1 MCIFVTTFHSVDFRA
16 APLAKDEGKIAGHLH
31 ATKRILWTNT
41 LCNVA
46 FATARPRAFKMK
58 IKLGL

>member
-1 MCIFVTTFHSVDFRA
+1 MCIFVTTFHSVDFQA
-16 APLAKDEGKIAGHLH
+16 APMAKDEGKIAGHLH
-31 ATKRILWTNT
+31 ATKRILCTNT

-46 FATARPRAFKMK
+46 IATACPRSFKIK